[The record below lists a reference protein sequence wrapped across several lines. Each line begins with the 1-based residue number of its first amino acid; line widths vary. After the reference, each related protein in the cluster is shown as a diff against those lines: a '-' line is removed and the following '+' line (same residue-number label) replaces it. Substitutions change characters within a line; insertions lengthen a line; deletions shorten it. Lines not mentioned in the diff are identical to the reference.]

1 MSEQILNSE
10 LKQETTKNKIISIQH
25 EPIITPM
32 LDGNYIIL
40 NRTIKFL
47 LNFLLTFLFIKFIIG
62 NWPELSINQFIL
74 LICTVS
80 SVLLYILD
88 LTYPS
93 CSL

>member
-1 MSEQILNSE
+1 MSN
-10 LKQETTKNKIISIQH
+10 LKQDLISIQH
-25 EPIITPM
+25 EPIVIPTF
-32 LDGNYIIL
+32 DDTYIML

-47 LNFLLTFLFIKFIIG
+47 LNFLLTFLFIKIIIG

-74 LICTVS
+74 VICAVS

-88 LTYPS
+88 LLYPS

>member
-1 MSEQILNSE
+1 MSEQILNTE
-10 LKQETTKNKIISIQH
+10 IKQEIPKNQIISIQH

-40 NRTIKFL
+40 NRSIKFL

>member
-1 MSEQILNSE
+1 MNN
-10 LKQETTKNKIISIQH
+10 LKQELISIQH
-25 EPIITPM
+25 EPIVVTNY
-32 LDGNYIIL
+32 DNTYIIF

-47 LNFLLTFLFIKFIIG
+47 LNFLLTFLFIKLIIG

-74 LICTVS
+74 VICTVS

-88 LTYPS
+88 LLYPS